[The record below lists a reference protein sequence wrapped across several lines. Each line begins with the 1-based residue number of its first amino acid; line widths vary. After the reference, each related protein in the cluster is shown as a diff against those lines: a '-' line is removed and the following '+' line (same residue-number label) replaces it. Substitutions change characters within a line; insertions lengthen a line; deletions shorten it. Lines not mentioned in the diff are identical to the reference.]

1 MFEIEDIILYDKKRI
16 ENIKSIVVID
26 QIYLWLKGKKNHY
39 FLKSFKGKYSTM
51 LKTLHINGFKNLDKF
66 EIDFTN
72 KDGITV
78 LIGNNGSGK
87 SNILEAISAI
97 FANLYKQETL
107 ETRKWDFDYNIEYEI
122 NNKNI
127 SINYKKN
134 INKFSVTKINS
145 YGIESVDDR
154 DINNF
159 LPNTC
164 YMIYNGDD
172 QRIKRKYYNQFLKKF
187 RDSRRTEN
195 TKNELLPKM
204 VYIDSFF
211 WNISLIA
218 LLKSDN
224 EIHKKFCQSILKN
237 NDLTNI
243 VIKFTFN
250 EKYKSKIYDEFL
262 INLFGI
268 SSLGIEE
275 ELSYKTLINSTQSE
289 KNIFT
294 ILLSM
299 IGTNNKINK
308 LIIES
313 NGINTMYLS
322 EGEKKQIL
330 LKSIISV
337 MAKEN
342 DLLLMDEVDSSIHV
356 GNKIKIKDM
365 LKRSNVGK
373 TIITT
378 HSPSL
383 THSFEEKHINM
394 VLDGKI
400 ENKEKQDIFSHLSNG
415 IWNYQEQSIFL
426 SSPHEIEL
434 LVEGKFDKAHIE
446 TALYMLS
453 DDFPDLKC
461 GIFDLDGCEKQ
472 KKFFDAMCNAK
483 NLHLESK
490 KLIFIFDNEKQ
501 FINNDD
507 IKAKE
512 LKGSEKVDDNIYVK
526 NNIYMIFLP
535 KRDGHKDNFTIE
547 NMYDG
552 SKYKECLTDAFSFI
566 TNDKCNDFIDNI
578 SENIKETSKKLL
590 AEKCKGFDKIDFEH
604 FKELFKLI
612 QKVKNI

>member
-1 MFEIEDIILYDKKRI
+1 MKGEYSMKLKKLC
-16 ENIKSIVVID
+16 ID
-26 QIYLWLKGKKNHY
+26 R
-39 FLKSFKGKYSTM
+39 
-51 LKTLHINGFKNLDKF
+51 FKNLDKLK
-66 EIDFTN
+66 IDFRD

-97 FANLYKQETL
+97 FANLYKHETS
-107 ETRKWDFDYNIEYEI
+107 ETRKWDFDYDIEYEI

-127 SINYKKN
+127 SIKYKKN
-134 INKFSVTKINS
+134 INNFSVTKTNS
-145 YGIESVDDR
+145 YGKEIVDSS

-172 QRIKRKYYNQFLKKF
+172 QRIKRKYYNHFLKKF

-195 TKNELLPKM
+195 TRNELLPKM

-211 WNISLIA
+211 WNISLIV

-224 EIHKKFCQSILKN
+224 DVHKRFCQNILKN
-237 NDLTNI
+237 DDLTNI

-268 SSLGIEE
+268 ERLGIEE
-275 ELSYKTLINSTQSE
+275 ELSYETLKNSTQSE
-289 KNIFT
+289 KYIFT
-294 ILLSM
+294 TLLSM

-330 LKSIISV
+330 IKSIISV
-337 MAKEN
+337 MAKED

-394 VLDGKI
+394 VVDGKI
-400 ENKEKQDIFSHLSNG
+400 EDKVKQDIFSHVSNR

-426 SSPHEIEL
+426 SSTKNIIL
-434 LVEGKFDKAHIE
+434 LVEGKHDKVHIE
-446 TALYMLS
+446 EAFKRLKYDYPEL
-453 DDFPDLKC
+453 DFDVFNMHGVYNITNFMNGMKKSPDIFDETKKYI
-461 GIFDLDGCEKQ
+461 GIFDYDEAGKDAIFNNPV
-472 KKFFDAMCNAK
+472 KKKYASLKGNK
-483 NLHLESK
+483 NFYHLYLPFK
-490 KLIFIFDNEKQ
+490 NEKED
-501 FINNDD
+501 F
-507 IKAKE
+507 E
-512 LKGSEKVDDNIYVK
+512 
-526 NNIYMIFLP
+526 
-535 KRDGHKDNFTIE
+535 IE
-547 NMYDG
+547 NMYSQDIIKNAYRKAIDEV
-552 SKYKECLTDAFSFI
+552 SSNINKHTIEDKAKTILSDTCHSF
-566 TNDKCNDFIDNI
+566 
-578 SENIKETSKKLL
+578 EN
-590 AEKCKGFDKIDFEH
+590 GDFEY
-604 FKELFKLI
+604 FKELFELI
-612 QKVKNI
+612 KKIKDIKIQI